1 MQRTRMRRES
11 LRPAMAII
19 ALLALAG
26 CATRNPET
34 ATCTIYVIG
43 GSISHPQCAATP
55 LTRPSLG
62 DAEIGSVPLPAT
74 PVTCPP
80 ELGGPGAPPGTPPV
94 QPFAGLHIRAKGPIC
109 LGAS

>member
-1 MQRTRMRRES
+1 MQRTTLRRDS
-11 LRPAMAII
+11 LRTAVAIT

-26 CATRNPET
+26 CAARNPQT

-80 ELGGPGAPPGTPPV
+80 ELGGPGAPAGAPPV
-94 QPFAGLHIRAKGPIC
+94 QPFTGLHIRAQGPIC